1 MGERIKRR
9 RVRTHGDNLYGI
21 FTLAVSRVERLSPSY
36 VRVSLTGPSLRY
48 AVDSVSMGGLNADA
62 HETGEQNTTR
72 SEGEL
77 GSYRGVLDGYV
88 KLLVPP
94 TAERDEHG
102 RITRLKP
109 EPVHI
114 DLTDTWRQ
122 DWFALPDTE
131 RGWMR
136 TYTLRAS
143 RLRTPDAA
151 LHKIIEALPAEPVI
165 PAGVSMPGAPGI
177 DSALPETAL
186 PKNLLPE
193 IDLDFVLHTEVSS
206 DGVERMGPG
215 ATWATHAEA
224 GDRVSILA
232 PLAGQPLWA
241 SWSSGGAERIILAV
255 DETAVPAALSIL
267 ADYTAGSQKP
277 AEIQLIAEVPHTSD
291 TLTALWDGPYPNL
304 PAPNELPNLTVNWCA
319 REEAPRGEALATGL
333 RKALGL
339 GAQNS
344 EVAPVIAEP
353 SPDCAEE
360 SEVVWTL
367 ADDDNPQIYVFIA
380 GEASVVKTLRRICVQ
395 EASIPKNDVSFMGYW
410 KTGRTES

>member
-1 MGERIKRR
+1 MRERIKRR
-9 RVRTHGDNLYGI
+9 RVRTHGDNAYGI
-21 FTLAVSRVERLSPSY
+21 FTLAVSRVERLTPSY

-48 AVDSVSMGGLNADA
+48 AVNPVALGGLNADA
-62 HETGEQNTTR
+62 HAVGEQDTIG

-94 TAERDEHG
+94 AAEHDEHG
-102 RITRLKP
+102 RITRLSP

-143 RLRTPDAA
+143 RLREPDVA
-151 LHKIIEALPAEPVI
+151 LRKVIEALPAAPLI
-165 PAGVSMPGAPGI
+165 PAGASLPAAPGI
-177 DSALPETAL
+177 DSALPE
-186 PKNLLPE
+186 
-193 IDLDFVLHTEVSS
+193 IDLDFVCHTEVNS
-206 DGVERMGPG
+206 DGVECMGPG
-215 ATWATHAEA
+215 ATWASLAEK

-267 ADYTAGSQKP
+267 ADYAAGEQKP
-277 AEIQLIAEVPHTSD
+277 AEIQLIAEVPHVTDSLT
-291 TLTALWDGPYPNL
+291 TLWEGPYPHL
-304 PAPNELPNLTVNWCA
+304 PALSELPNLTVNWCT
-319 REEAPRGEALATGL
+319 REDAPRGEALTAGL

-339 GAQNS
+339 GAWNS
-344 EVAPVIAEP
+344 KGASITAEP
-353 SPDCAEE
+353 SPDRDGET
-360 SEVVWTL
+360 EVVWTL
-367 ADDDNPQIYVFIA
+367 ADDENPQIYIFIA

-410 KTGRTES
+410 RVGRTES

>member
-1 MGERIKRR
+1 MRERIKRR
-9 RVRTHGDNLYGI
+9 RVRTHGDNAYGI
-21 FTLAVSRVERLSPSY
+21 FTLAVSRVERLTPSY

-48 AVDSVSMGGLNADA
+48 AVNPVALGGLNADA
-62 HETGEQNTTR
+62 HTVGEQDTIG

-94 TAERDEHG
+94 AVEHDEHR
-102 RITRLKP
+102 RITRLSP

-143 RLRTPDAA
+143 RLREPDAA
-151 LHKIIEALPAEPVI
+151 LRKVIEALPAAPLI
-165 PAGVSMPGAPGI
+165 PAGVSLPAAPGI
-177 DSALPETAL
+177 DSALPE
-186 PKNLLPE
+186 
-193 IDLDFVLHTEVSS
+193 IDLDFVCHTEVSS
-206 DGVERMGPG
+206 DGVECMGPG
-215 ATWATHAEA
+215 ATWASLAEK

-267 ADYTAGSQKP
+267 ADYAAGEQKP
-277 AEIQLIAEVPHTSD
+277 AEIQLIAEVPHATDS
-291 TLTALWDGPYPNL
+291 LTTLWDGPYPHL
-304 PAPNELPNLTVNWCA
+304 PALSELPNLTVNWCA
-319 REEAPRGEALATGL
+319 REDAPRGEGLTAGL

-339 GAQNS
+339 GAWNS
-344 EVAPVIAEP
+344 KGASITAEP
-353 SPDCAEE
+353 SPDRDGET
-360 SEVVWTL
+360 EVVWTL
-367 ADDDNPQIYVFIA
+367 ADDENPQIYIFIA

-410 KTGRTES
+410 RVGRTES

>member
-1 MGERIKRR
+1 MRERIKRR
-9 RVRTHGDNLYGI
+9 RVRTHGDNAYGI
-21 FTLAVSRVERLSPSY
+21 FTLAVSRVERLTPSY

-48 AVDSVSMGGLNADA
+48 AVNPVALGGLNADA
-62 HETGEQNTTR
+62 HAVGEQDTIG

-94 TAERDEHG
+94 AVEHDEHG
-102 RITRLKP
+102 RIMRLSP

-143 RLRTPDAA
+143 RLREPDAA
-151 LHKIIEALPAEPVI
+151 LRKVIEALPAAPLI
-165 PAGVSMPGAPGI
+165 PAGVSLPAAPGI
-177 DSALPETAL
+177 DSALPE
-186 PKNLLPE
+186 
-193 IDLDFVLHTEVSS
+193 IDLDFVCHTEVSS
-206 DGVERMGPG
+206 DGVECMGPG
-215 ATWATHAEA
+215 ATWASLAEK

-267 ADYTAGSQKP
+267 ADYAAGEQKP
-277 AEIQLIAEVPHTSD
+277 AEIQLIVEVPHVTDS
-291 TLTALWDGPYPNL
+291 LTTLWDGPYPHL
-304 PAPNELPNLTVNWCA
+304 PALSELPNLTVNWCA
-319 REEAPRGEALATGL
+319 REDAPRGEALTAGL

-339 GAQNS
+339 GAWNS
-344 EVAPVIAEP
+344 KGASITAEP
-353 SPDCAEE
+353 SSDCDGET
-360 SEVVWTL
+360 EVVWTL
-367 ADDDNPQIYVFIA
+367 ADDENPQIYIFIA

-410 KTGRTES
+410 RVGRTES

>member
-1 MGERIKRR
+1 MRERIKRR
-9 RVRTHGDNLYGI
+9 RVRTHGDNAYGI
-21 FTLAVSRVERLSPSY
+21 FTLAVSRVEQLTPSY

-48 AVDSVSMGGLNADA
+48 AVNPVALGGLNADA
-62 HETGEQNTTR
+62 HAVGEQDATR

-77 GSYRGVLDGYV
+77 GPYRGVLDGYV

-94 TAERDEHG
+94 AVEHDEYG
-102 RITRLKP
+102 RITRLNP

-143 RLRTPDAA
+143 RLHEPDAA
-151 LHKIIEALPAEPVI
+151 LRKVIEALPAAPLI
-165 PAGVSMPGAPGI
+165 PAGVSLPAAPGI
-177 DSALPETAL
+177 DSALPE
-186 PKNLLPE
+186 
-193 IDLDFVLHTEVSS
+193 IDIDFVLHAES
-206 DGVERMGPG
+206 DADGIERMGPG
-215 ATWATHAEA
+215 TTWASLAQV

-241 SWSSGGAERIILAV
+241 SWSSGGAGRIILAV

-267 ADYTAGSQKP
+267 ADYVAGEQKP
-277 AEIQLIAEVPHTSD
+277 AEIQLIAEVPHVTD
-291 TLTALWDGPYPNL
+291 RLTTLWDGPYPHL
-304 PAPNELPNLTVNWCA
+304 PALSELPNLTVNWCA
-319 REEAPRGEALATGL
+319 REDAPRGEALTAGL

-339 GAQNS
+339 GAWNS
-344 EVAPVIAEP
+344 KGTPVTAEP
-353 SPDCAEE
+353 SPDCDDE

-367 ADDDNPQIYVFIA
+367 ADDENPQIYVFIA
-380 GEASVVKTLRRICVQ
+380 GESSIVKRLRRICVQ
-395 EASIPKNDVSFMGYW
+395 EASISKNDVSFMGYW
-410 KTGRTES
+410 KAGRTES

>member
-9 RVRTHGDNLYGI
+9 RVRTHGDNAYGI
-21 FTLAVSRVERLSPSY
+21 FTLAVSRVERLTPSY

-48 AVDSVSMGGLNADA
+48 AVNPVAVGGLNAAA
-62 HETGEQNTTR
+62 HAVGEQDTIG

-94 TAERDEHG
+94 AVEHDEYG
-102 RITRLKP
+102 RITRLSP

-143 RLRTPDAA
+143 RLREPDAA
-151 LHKIIEALPAEPVI
+151 LRKVIEALPAAPLI
-165 PAGVSMPGAPGI
+165 PAGVSLPAAPGI
-177 DSALPETAL
+177 DSALPE
-186 PKNLLPE
+186 
-193 IDLDFVLHTEVSS
+193 IDLDFVWHTEVSS
-206 DGVERMGPG
+206 DGVECMGPG
-215 ATWATHAEA
+215 ATWASLAEK

-267 ADYTAGSQKP
+267 ADYAAGEQKP
-277 AEIQLIAEVPHTSD
+277 AEIQLIAEVPHVTDSLT
-291 TLTALWDGPYPNL
+291 TLWEGPYPHL
-304 PAPNELPNLTVNWCA
+304 PALSELPNLTVNWCA
-319 REEAPRGEALATGL
+319 REDAPRGEGLTVGL

-339 GAQNS
+339 GAWNS
-344 EVAPVIAEP
+344 KGASITAEP
-353 SPDCAEE
+353 SPDCDGET
-360 SEVVWTL
+360 EVVWTL
-367 ADDDNPQIYVFIA
+367 ADDENPQIYIFIA

-410 KTGRTES
+410 RVGRTES

>member
-1 MGERIKRR
+1 MVIQNKRS
-9 RVRTHGDNLYGI
+9 RVRTHGENAYGL
-21 FTLAVSRVERLSPSY
+21 FTLVVSRLERLSPSY

-48 AVDSVSMGGLNADA
+48 AVNPVALGGLNADA
-62 HETGEQNTTR
+62 HAVGEQDTTR

-94 TAERDEHG
+94 AVEHDEYG
-102 RITRLKP
+102 RITRLNP

-143 RLRTPDAA
+143 RLHEPDAA
-151 LHKIIEALPAEPVI
+151 LRKVIEALPATPLI
-165 PAGVSMPGAPGI
+165 PAGVSLPAAPGI
-177 DSALPETAL
+177 DSALPE
-186 PKNLLPE
+186 
-193 IDLDFVLHTEVSS
+193 IDLDFVCHTEVSS
-206 DGVERMGPG
+206 DGVECMGPG
-215 ATWATHAEA
+215 ATWASLAER

-241 SWSSGGAERIILAV
+241 SWSSGGAGRIILAV

-267 ADYTAGSQKP
+267 ADYATGEQKP
-277 AEIQLIAEVPHTSD
+277 AEIQLIAEVPHVTDS
-291 TLTALWDGPYPNL
+291 LTMLWDGPYPHL
-304 PAPNELPNLTVNWCA
+304 PALSELPNLTVNWCA
-319 REEAPRGEALATGL
+319 REDAPRGAALTAGL

-339 GAQNS
+339 GAWNS
-344 EVAPVIAEP
+344 KGASITAEP
-353 SPDCAEE
+353 SPDCDDE

-367 ADDDNPQIYVFIA
+367 ADDENPQIYIFIA

-395 EASIPKNDVSFMGYW
+395 EASISKNDVSFMGYW
-410 KTGRTES
+410 KAGRTES

>member
-9 RVRTHGDNLYGI
+9 RVRTHGDNAYGI
-21 FTLAVSRVERLSPSY
+21 FTLAVSRVERLTPSY

-48 AVDSVSMGGLNADA
+48 AVNPVAVGGLNAAA
-62 HETGEQNTTR
+62 HAVGEQDTIG

-94 TAERDEHG
+94 AVEHDEYG
-102 RITRLKP
+102 RITRLSP

-143 RLRTPDAA
+143 RLREPDAA
-151 LHKIIEALPAEPVI
+151 LRKVIEALPAAPLI
-165 PAGVSMPGAPGI
+165 PAGVSLPAAPGI
-177 DSALPETAL
+177 DSALPE
-186 PKNLLPE
+186 
-193 IDLDFVLHTEVSS
+193 IDLDFVCHTEVNS
-206 DGVERMGPG
+206 DGVECMGPG
-215 ATWATHAEA
+215 ATWASLAER

-241 SWSSGGAERIILAV
+241 SWSSGGAGRIILAV

-267 ADYTAGSQKP
+267 ADYVVGEQKP
-277 AEIQLIAEVPHTSD
+277 AEIQLIAEVPHVADSLT
-291 TLTALWDGPYPNL
+291 TLWEGPYPHL
-304 PAPNELPNLTVNWCA
+304 PALSELPNLTVNWCA
-319 REEAPRGEALATGL
+319 REDAPRGEALTAGL

-339 GAQNS
+339 GAWNS
-344 EVAPVIAEP
+344 KGASITAEP
-353 SPDCAEE
+353 SPDCDGET
-360 SEVVWTL
+360 EVVWTL
-367 ADDDNPQIYVFIA
+367 ADDENPQIYIFIA

-410 KTGRTES
+410 RVGRTES

>member
-1 MGERIKRR
+1 MNP
-9 RVRTHGDNLYGI
+9 V
-21 FTLAVSRVERLSPSY
+21 AW
-36 VRVSLTGPSLRY
+36 
-48 AVDSVSMGGLNADA
+48 GGLNADA
-62 HETGEQNTTR
+62 HAVGEQDTTR

-94 TAERDEHG
+94 AVEHDEYG
-102 RITRLKP
+102 RITRLNP

-143 RLRTPDAA
+143 RLHKPDAT
-151 LHKIIEALPAEPVI
+151 LRKVIEALPAAPLV
-165 PAGVSMPGAPGI
+165 PAGVSLPAAPGI
-177 DSALPETAL
+177 DSALPE
-186 PKNLLPE
+186 
-193 IDLDFVLHTEVSS
+193 IDLDFVCHTEVNS
-206 DGVERMGPG
+206 DGVEYMGPG
-215 ATWATHAEA
+215 ATWASLAER

-241 SWSSGGAERIILAV
+241 SWSSGGAGRIILAV

-267 ADYTAGSQKP
+267 ADYVAGEQKP
-277 AEIQLIAEVPHTSD
+277 VEIQLIAEVPHVTDS
-291 TLTALWDGPYPNL
+291 LTALWDGPYPHL
-304 PAPNELPNLTVNWCA
+304 PALSELPNLTVNWCA
-319 REEAPRGEALATGL
+319 REDAPRGAALTAGL

-339 GAQNS
+339 GAWNS
-344 EVAPVIAEP
+344 KGASITAEP
-353 SPDCAEE
+353 SPDCDDET
-360 SEVVWTL
+360 EVVWTL
-367 ADDDNPQIYVFIA
+367 ADDENPQIYIFIA

-410 KTGRTES
+410 RVGRTES

>member
-1 MGERIKRR
+1 MRERIKRR
-9 RVRTHGDNLYGI
+9 RVRTHGDNAYGI
-21 FTLAVSRVERLSPSY
+21 FTLAVSRVERLTPSY

-48 AVDSVSMGGLNADA
+48 AVNPVALGGLDADA
-62 HETGEQNTTR
+62 HAVGEQDTIG

-94 TAERDEHG
+94 AVEHDEYG
-102 RITRLKP
+102 RITRLSP

-143 RLRTPDAA
+143 RLREPDAA
-151 LHKIIEALPAEPVI
+151 LRKVIEALPAAPLI
-165 PAGVSMPGAPGI
+165 SAGVSLPAAPGI
-177 DSALPETAL
+177 DSALPE
-186 PKNLLPE
+186 
-193 IDLDFVLHTEVSS
+193 IDLDFVCHTEVNS
-206 DGVERMGPG
+206 DGVECMGPG
-215 ATWATHAEA
+215 ATWASLAER

-241 SWSSGGAERIILAV
+241 SWSSGGAERITLAV

-267 ADYTAGSQKP
+267 ADYAAGEQKP
-277 AEIQLIAEVPHTSD
+277 AEIQLIAEVPHVTDS
-291 TLTALWDGPYPNL
+291 LTTLWDGPYPHL
-304 PAPNELPNLTVNWCA
+304 PALSELPNLTVNWCA
-319 REEAPRGEALATGL
+319 REDAPRGEGLTAGL

-339 GAQNS
+339 GAWDS
-344 EVAPVIAEP
+344 KGASITAEP
-353 SPDCAEE
+353 SPDCDGET
-360 SEVVWTL
+360 EVVWTL
-367 ADDDNPQIYVFIA
+367 ADDENPQIYIFIA

-410 KTGRTES
+410 RVGRTES

>member
-1 MGERIKRR
+1 MRERIKRR
-9 RVRTHGDNLYGI
+9 RVRTHGDNAYGI
-21 FTLAVSRVERLSPSY
+21 FTLAVSRVERLTPSY

-48 AVDSVSMGGLNADA
+48 AVNPVALGGLNADA
-62 HETGEQNTTR
+62 HAVGEQDTIG

-77 GSYRGVLDGYV
+77 DSYRGVLDGYV

-94 TAERDEHG
+94 AVEHDEHG
-102 RITRLKP
+102 RITRLSP

-143 RLRTPDAA
+143 RLRKPDAA
-151 LHKIIEALPAEPVI
+151 LRKVIEALPAAPLI
-165 PAGVSMPGAPGI
+165 PAGVSLPAAPGI
-177 DSALPETAL
+177 DSALPE
-186 PKNLLPE
+186 
-193 IDLDFVLHTEVSS
+193 IDLDFVCHTEVNS
-206 DGVERMGPG
+206 DGVECMGPG
-215 ATWATHAEA
+215 ATWASLAEK

-255 DETAVPAALSIL
+255 DETAVPAAFSIL
-267 ADYTAGSQKP
+267 ADYAAGEQKP
-277 AEIQLIAEVPHTSD
+277 AEIQLIAEVPHVTDSLT
-291 TLTALWDGPYPNL
+291 TLWEGPYPHL
-304 PAPNELPNLTVNWCA
+304 PALSELPNLTVNWCA
-319 REEAPRGEALATGL
+319 REDAPRGEALTAGL

-339 GAQNS
+339 GAWNS
-344 EVAPVIAEP
+344 KGASIAAEP
-353 SPDCAEE
+353 SPDCDGET
-360 SEVVWTL
+360 EVVWTL
-367 ADDDNPQIYVFIA
+367 ADDENPQIYIFIA

-410 KTGRTES
+410 RVGRTES

>member
-1 MGERIKRR
+1 MRERIKRR
-9 RVRTHGDNLYGI
+9 RVRTHGDNAYGI
-21 FTLAVSRVERLSPSY
+21 FTLAVSRVERLTPSY

-48 AVDSVSMGGLNADA
+48 AVNPVALGGLNADA
-62 HETGEQNTTR
+62 HAVGEQDTSR

-94 TAERDEHG
+94 AVEHDEYG
-102 RITRLKP
+102 RLNP

-143 RLRTPDAA
+143 RLRKPDAA
-151 LHKIIEALPAEPVI
+151 LRKVIEALPAAPLI
-165 PAGVSMPGAPGI
+165 PAGVSLPAAPGI
-177 DSALPETAL
+177 DSALPE
-186 PKNLLPE
+186 
-193 IDLDFVLHTEVSS
+193 IDLDFVCHTEVNS
-206 DGVERMGPG
+206 DGVECMGPG
-215 ATWATHAEA
+215 ATWASLAEK

-267 ADYTAGSQKP
+267 ADYAAGEQKP
-277 AEIQLIAEVPHTSD
+277 AEIQLIAEVPHATDS
-291 TLTALWDGPYPNL
+291 LTTLWDGPYPHL
-304 PAPNELPNLTVNWCA
+304 PALSELPNLTVNWCA
-319 REEAPRGEALATGL
+319 REDAPRGEGLTAGL

-339 GAQNS
+339 GAWNS
-344 EVAPVIAEP
+344 KGASITAEP
-353 SPDCAEE
+353 SPDCDGET
-360 SEVVWTL
+360 EVVWIF
-367 ADDDNPQIYVFIA
+367 ADDENPQIYIFIA

-410 KTGRTES
+410 RVGRTES

>member
-9 RVRTHGDNLYGI
+9 RVRTHGDNAYGI
-21 FTLAVSRVERLSPSY
+21 FTLAVSRVERLTPSY

-48 AVDSVSMGGLNADA
+48 AVNPVAVGGLNAAA
-62 HETGEQNTTR
+62 HAVGEQDTIG

-94 TAERDEHG
+94 AAEHDEHG
-102 RITRLKP
+102 RITRLNP

-143 RLRTPDAA
+143 RLREPDAA
-151 LHKIIEALPAEPVI
+151 LRKVIEALPAAPLI
-165 PAGVSMPGAPGI
+165 PAGVSLPAAPGI
-177 DSALPETAL
+177 DSALPE
-186 PKNLLPE
+186 
-193 IDLDFVLHTEVSS
+193 IDLDFVCHTEVSS
-206 DGVERMGPG
+206 DGVECMGPG
-215 ATWATHAEA
+215 ATWASLAEK

-232 PLAGQPLWA
+232 PLAGEPLWA

-267 ADYTAGSQKP
+267 ADYAAGEQKP
-277 AEIQLIAEVPHTSD
+277 AEIQLIAEVPHVTDSLT
-291 TLTALWDGPYPNL
+291 TLWEGPYPHL
-304 PAPNELPNLTVNWCA
+304 PALSELPNLTVNWCA
-319 REEAPRGEALATGL
+319 REDAPRGEGLTVGL

-339 GAQNS
+339 GAWNS
-344 EVAPVIAEP
+344 KGASITAEP
-353 SPDCAEE
+353 SPDCDGET
-360 SEVVWTL
+360 EVVWTL
-367 ADDDNPQIYVFIA
+367 ADDENPQIYIFIA

-410 KTGRTES
+410 RVGRTES

>member
-9 RVRTHGDNLYGI
+9 RVRTHGDNAYGI
-21 FTLAVSRVERLSPSY
+21 FTLAVSRVERLTPSY

-48 AVDSVSMGGLNADA
+48 AVNPVAVGGLNAAA
-62 HETGEQNTTR
+62 HAVGEQDTIG

-94 TAERDEHG
+94 AVEHDEHG
-102 RITRLKP
+102 RITRLSP

-143 RLRTPDAA
+143 RLREPDAA
-151 LHKIIEALPAEPVI
+151 LRKVIEALPAAPLI
-165 PAGVSMPGAPGI
+165 PAGVSLPAAPGI
-177 DSALPETAL
+177 DSALPE
-186 PKNLLPE
+186 
-193 IDLDFVLHTEVSS
+193 IDLDFVWHTEVSS
-206 DGVERMGPG
+206 DGVECMGPG
-215 ATWATHAEA
+215 ATWASLAEK

-267 ADYTAGSQKP
+267 ADYAAGEQKP
-277 AEIQLIAEVPHTSD
+277 TEIQLIAEVPHVTDS
-291 TLTALWDGPYPNL
+291 LTTLWDGPYPHL
-304 PAPNELPNLTVNWCA
+304 PALSELPNLTVNWCA
-319 REEAPRGEALATGL
+319 REDAPRGEGLTAGL

-339 GAQNS
+339 GAWNS
-344 EVAPVIAEP
+344 KGASITAEP
-353 SPDCAEE
+353 SPDRDGET
-360 SEVVWTL
+360 EVVWTL
-367 ADDDNPQIYVFIA
+367 ADDENPQIYIFIA

-410 KTGRTES
+410 RAGRTES

>member
-9 RVRTHGDNLYGI
+9 RVRTHGDNAYGI
-21 FTLAVSRVERLSPSY
+21 FTLAVSRVERLTPSY

-48 AVDSVSMGGLNADA
+48 AVNPVAVGGLNAAA
-62 HETGEQNTTR
+62 HAVGEQDTIG

-94 TAERDEHG
+94 AVEHDEHG
-102 RITRLKP
+102 RITRLSP

-143 RLRTPDAA
+143 RLREPDAA
-151 LHKIIEALPAEPVI
+151 LRKVIEALPAAPLI
-165 PAGVSMPGAPGI
+165 SAGVSLPAAPGI
-177 DSALPETAL
+177 DSALPE
-186 PKNLLPE
+186 
-193 IDLDFVLHTEVSS
+193 IDLDFVCHTEVNS
-206 DGVERMGPG
+206 DGVECMGPG
-215 ATWATHAEA
+215 ATWASLAER

-267 ADYTAGSQKP
+267 ADYAAGEQKP
-277 AEIQLIAEVPHTSD
+277 AEIQLIAEVPHVTDS
-291 TLTALWDGPYPNL
+291 LTTLWDGPYPHL
-304 PAPNELPNLTVNWCA
+304 PALSELPNLTVNWCA
-319 REEAPRGEALATGL
+319 REDAPRGEGLTAGL

-339 GAQNS
+339 GAWNS
-344 EVAPVIAEP
+344 KGASITAEP
-353 SPDCAEE
+353 SPDRDGET
-360 SEVVWTL
+360 EVVWTL
-367 ADDDNPQIYVFIA
+367 ADDENPQIYIFIA

-410 KTGRTES
+410 RVGRTES

>member
-9 RVRTHGDNLYGI
+9 RVRTHGDNAYGI
-21 FTLAVSRVERLSPSY
+21 FTLAVSRVERLTPSY

-48 AVDSVSMGGLNADA
+48 AVNPVAVGGLNAAA
-62 HETGEQNTTR
+62 HAVGEQDTIG

-94 TAERDEHG
+94 AAEHDEHG
-102 RITRLKP
+102 RITRLNP

-143 RLRTPDAA
+143 RLREPDAA
-151 LHKIIEALPAEPVI
+151 LRKVIEALPAAPLI
-165 PAGVSMPGAPGI
+165 PAGVSLPAAPGI
-177 DSALPETAL
+177 DSALPE
-186 PKNLLPE
+186 
-193 IDLDFVLHTEVSS
+193 IDLDFVCHTEVSS
-206 DGVERMGPG
+206 DGVECMGPG
-215 ATWATHAEA
+215 ATWASLAEK

-267 ADYTAGSQKP
+267 ADYAAGEQKP
-277 AEIQLIAEVPHTSD
+277 AEIQLIAEVPHVTDSLT
-291 TLTALWDGPYPNL
+291 TLWEGPYPHL
-304 PAPNELPNLTVNWCA
+304 PALSELPNLTVNWCA
-319 REEAPRGEALATGL
+319 REDAPRGEALTAGL

-339 GAQNS
+339 GAWNS
-344 EVAPVIAEP
+344 KGASITAEP
-353 SPDCAEE
+353 SPDRDGET
-360 SEVVWTL
+360 EVVWTL
-367 ADDDNPQIYVFIA
+367 ADDENPQIYIFIA

-410 KTGRTES
+410 RVGRTES

>member
-9 RVRTHGDNLYGI
+9 RVRTHGDNAYGI
-21 FTLAVSRVERLSPSY
+21 FTLAVSRVERLTPSY
-36 VRVSLTGPSLRY
+36 VRVSLTGPALRY
-48 AVDSVSMGGLNADA
+48 AVNPVAVGGLNAAA
-62 HETGEQNTTR
+62 HAVGEQDTIG

-94 TAERDEHG
+94 AAEHDEHG
-102 RITRLKP
+102 RITRLNP

-143 RLRTPDAA
+143 RLREPDAA
-151 LHKIIEALPAEPVI
+151 LRKVIEALPAAPLI
-165 PAGVSMPGAPGI
+165 PAGVSLPAAPGI
-177 DSALPETAL
+177 DSALPE
-186 PKNLLPE
+186 
-193 IDLDFVLHTEVSS
+193 IDLDFVCHTEVSS
-206 DGVERMGPG
+206 DGVECMGPG
-215 ATWATHAEA
+215 ATWASLAEK

-267 ADYTAGSQKP
+267 ADYAAGEQKP
-277 AEIQLIAEVPHTSD
+277 AEIQLIAEVPHVTDSLT
-291 TLTALWDGPYPNL
+291 TLWEGPYPHL
-304 PAPNELPNLTVNWCA
+304 PALSELPNLTVNWCA
-319 REEAPRGEALATGL
+319 REDAPRGEGLTVGL

-339 GAQNS
+339 GAWNS
-344 EVAPVIAEP
+344 KGASITAEP
-353 SPDCAEE
+353 SPDRDGET
-360 SEVVWTL
+360 EVVWTL
-367 ADDDNPQIYVFIA
+367 ADDENPQIYIFIA

-410 KTGRTES
+410 RVGRTES